1 MGMEMKPEC
10 VECPY
15 IGRSGKDECVCE
27 LPPCVKQ
34 LQAELDKRKKWHD
47 YFAWEREYDKLQAK
61 LEAHSWIPVSE
72 ILPEKSDL
80 YLVCDFSDKQQ
91 PHFIVSF
98 FAGTG
103 SGLFNYTSATHWKPI
118 TLPEGDK

>member
-1 MGMEMKPEC
+1 MKMKPEC

-34 LQAELDKRKKWHD
+34 LQTKLDSHR
-47 YFAWEREYDKLQAK
+47 
-61 LEAHSWIPVSE
+61 WIPVNE
-72 ILPEKSDL
+72 ILPEESGQ
-80 YLVCDFSDKQQ
+80 YLVCDFSDKRH
-91 PHFIVSF
+91 PCFVVSF
-98 FAGTG
+98 FSGDG

-118 TLPEGDK
+118 TLPEGDNQ